1 MQLGRSTLLRVLKAR
16 GCVRT
21 VSSGQGVY
29 DDVYVRAFAAAQ
41 LFFDFLDVCMKTVL
55 ICNATAMCGYTGL
68 LEENIDLDS
77 VGDLDEAFGA
87 SLDQRSVWGDCSS
100 GYQSGW

>member
-1 MQLGRSTLLRVLKAR
+1 V
-16 GCVRT
+16 
-21 VSSGQGVY
+21 
-29 DDVYVRAFAAAQ
+29 
-41 LFFDFLDVCMKTVL
+41 KTVL
-55 ICNATAMCGYTGL
+55 ICNATAMCGHTGL

>member
-1 MQLGRSTLLRVLKAR
+1 M
-16 GCVRT
+16 RT